1 MWAMTR
7 APVPALDRPAA
18 LDQADMAAR
27 LRLSATRLAR
37 MLRRQADLGPS
48 PSQLTALATIA
59 GEGPLT
65 LGALA
70 DIEHVAPPTI
80 TKVVEKL
87 EAQGLIERRAD
98 VDDRRRSL
106 ATATP
111 AGLALLAE
119 GRARKDAI
127 LATRIAQLDAGQVA
141 RLAAALDVLE
151 ILVGGD
157 QP

>member
-1 MWAMTR
+1 MTR
-7 APVPALDRPAA
+7 TPTPTVDRIDTV
-18 LDQADMAAR
+18 DQADLAAR

-87 EAQGLIERRAD
+87 EAQGLIERRPD

-106 ATATP
+106 ATATA
-111 AGLALLAE
+111 AGHALLAE

-127 LATRIAQLDAGQVA
+127 LATRIAQLDTDQLD
-141 RLAAALDVLE
+141 RLADALDVLE
-151 ILVGGD
+151 VLAGGD
-157 QP
+157 AA

>member
-1 MWAMTR
+1 MTR
-7 APVPALDRPAA
+7 PPAA
-18 LDQADMAAR
+18 LHRPTSLDQADMAVR

-37 MLRRQADLGPS
+37 MLRRQADLGHS
-48 PSQLTALATIA
+48 PTQLTALATIA

-87 EAQGLIERRAD
+87 EAQGLIERRSDA
-98 VDDRRRSL
+98 DDRRRSL

-111 AGLALLAE
+111 AGLDLLAE

-127 LATRIAQLDAGQVA
+127 LATRIAQLDADQLD
-141 RLAAALDVLE
+141 RLADALDVLE
-151 ILVGGD
+151 VLAGGD
-157 QP
+157 AA

>member
-1 MWAMTR
+1 MTR
-7 APVPALDRPAA
+7 APAAALDRPVPP
-18 LDQADMAAR
+18 DQADLAAR

-106 ATATP
+106 ATATS

-127 LATRIAQLDAGQVA
+127 LATRIAQLDPDQLD
-141 RLAAALDVLE
+141 RLADALDVLE
-151 ILVGGD
+151 VLAGSD
-157 QP
+157 PA

>member
-111 AGLALLAE
+111 AGAGPAGRGPGPQGRHPGHPHRPARPRPARPPGRRRSTCSSVLA
-119 GRARKDAI
+119 GR
-127 LATRIAQLDAGQVA
+127 
-141 RLAAALDVLE
+141 
-151 ILVGGD
+151 
-157 QP
+157 

>member
-1 MWAMTR
+1 MPPPRPSIGRRPSTR
-7 APVPALDRPAA
+7 PTWRPASGSA
-18 LDQADMAAR
+18 PPAWPGCCGAR
-27 LRLSATRLAR
+27 PTS
-37 MLRRQADLGPS
+37 GPS

-127 LATRIAQLDAGQVA
+127 LATRIAQLDPDQLD
-141 RLAAALDVLE
+141 RLADALDVLE
-151 ILVGGD
+151 VLAGR
-157 QP
+157 